1 MAYTKDIFFSV
12 LHLDHITIL
21 QSFWDKLNGAREYPW
36 VFAEDGLFAA
46 WMKFDGKHGV
56 KVSVKGEEKDK
67 AMKGRN
73 EILYSPI
80 INSKQ

>member
-1 MAYTKDIFFSV
+1 M
-12 LHLDHITIL
+12 
-21 QSFWDKLNGAREYPW
+21 
-36 VFAEDGLFAA
+36 FAEDRLFTARV
-46 WMKFDGKHGV
+46 KFDRKHGV